1 MLYQSNPCIKRKL
14 QVWRGQKSI
23 PLDGGKTTLKCA
35 GRETTASQVSQYMAY
50 NGNLRKSGSTFRH
63 GTMFSRKQCLYEKEA
78 TVWRVQNCIPLVGA
92 KTALTCA
99 GRQTTLT
106 NVSQYRADNGDL
118 RKSGST
124 FTIVPRLQQ
133 KNAYIKR
140 KLEVWR
146 AFL

>member
-1 MLYQSNPCIKRKL
+1 MESPKL
-14 QVWRGQKSI
+14 HS
-23 PLDGGKTTLKCA
+23 
-35 GRETTASQVSQYMAY
+35 S
-50 NGNLRKSGSTFRH
+50 
-63 GTMFSRKQCLYEKEA
+63 SRC
-78 TVWRVQNCIPLVGA
+78 

-106 NVSQYRADNGDL
+106 HVSQYRADNGDL